1 MRLAEHQ
8 SKPASAGHGN
18 SPEQSGEINMG
29 TYVYKV
35 TGKVV
40 TDNQGRKANLLK
52 FAYKLSLVWPYEH
65 KREMFETGCYR
76 AIKYVETSKN
86 WTGRVAMSDGDGSV
100 PHNYGTITDDR
111 FYNRYWELVEKPKV
125 ERLTRLIR
133 NNTAFHCLDAM
144 RTETRDGYRPSVDVR
159 EPEMVEIADAYDAMM
174 LEYGD
179 SRRAFRYGGA
189 A

>member
-1 MRLAEHQ
+1 
-8 SKPASAGHGN
+8 
-18 SPEQSGEINMG
+18 MG

-52 FAYKLSLVWPYEH
+52 FVYKLGAFSFDER
-65 KREMFETGCYR
+65 KAMFETGCFR
-76 AIKYVETSKN
+76 ADKYVETSKN
-86 WTGRVAMSDGDGSV
+86 FTGRIAMEAGGSST
-100 PHNYGTITDDR
+100 NWGRGTITDYGFDDR
-111 FYNRYWELVEKPKV
+111 VWRYEEKPKV

-144 RTETRDGYRPSVDVR
+144 RTEARDGYRPSVDVR

-174 LEYGD
+174 LEHGD

-189 A
+189 RS